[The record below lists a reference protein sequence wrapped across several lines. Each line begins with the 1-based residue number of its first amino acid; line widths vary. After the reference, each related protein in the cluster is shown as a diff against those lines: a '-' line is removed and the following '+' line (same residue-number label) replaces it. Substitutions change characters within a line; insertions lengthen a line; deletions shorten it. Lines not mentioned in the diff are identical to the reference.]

1 MDDDSSELIISKQTF
16 SLPNK
21 KKQQTTLFPPGIKTN
36 VPHLYSIQ
44 VSKELLHRKD
54 LITVIIWEHNSARF
68 FIIHMLRLIF
78 VPDAIHYAAVWI
90 LSHHQRVL
98 FTFLSFMLWW
108 CWAPPPA
115 RRLVAF
121 TADAGVS
128 LQRTSCFSVPNC
140 WAALRWRVR
149 HWTFHTSPP
158 CSRCLWY
165 KS

>member
-68 FIIHMLRLIF
+68 FIIHMLRLIY
-78 VPDAIHYAAVWI
+78 VPDAIHYAAV
-90 LSHHQRVL
+90 
-98 FTFLSFMLWW
+98 
-108 CWAPPPA
+108 
-115 RRLVAF
+115 
-121 TADAGVS
+121 
-128 LQRTSCFSVPNC
+128 
-140 WAALRWRVR
+140 
-149 HWTFHTSPP
+149 
-158 CSRCLWY
+158 
-165 KS
+165 